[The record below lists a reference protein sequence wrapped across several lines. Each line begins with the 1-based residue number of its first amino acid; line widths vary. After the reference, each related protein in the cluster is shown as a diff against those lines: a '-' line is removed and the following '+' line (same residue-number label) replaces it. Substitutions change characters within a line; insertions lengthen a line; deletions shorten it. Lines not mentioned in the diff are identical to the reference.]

1 MQRCIR
7 FRISASSLCLTHPA
21 LRVDARNFVFFRKTL
36 AIGRSRTGGGMLDR
50 RRFGSQS
57 VEAAVVL
64 FTAALCRSAAAP
76 TERLLPAG
84 AMGFSSSSHSLPAR
98 ALCLNAEPRAQ
109 SLRLR
114 GGGAVVTIKTLKG
127 EVLELEVDAEASVL
141 DLKRQIAV
149 LKGYPSSEP
158 ELTAPKTAIKLI
170 HLGKILTDDV
180 KIAETV
186 IPPSF
191 LVMMPPKVATPPQPS
206 PDAQRSCPPA
216 NPSAPDIASTA
227 GSIPSASGVASPAA
241 PGDTAPPISSPAAAP
256 TQDEQGAPDGGSGGA
271 GAAGGGGGAAASVQ
285 GGDLEQAVTE
295 IMAMGFSEAE
305 AYRALRL
312 AFNNPHRAV
321 DILLQ
326 GGLSE
331 AFPAAPSPSPTPAA
345 SAATA
350 ASSSNDATLP
360 TPEDNAG
367 DSGSARAEGGG
378 SGGGRVDS
386 ERDPGSHVSPPQ
398 PGGGGQGDESALVDA
413 AVEAANNAVVEED
426 VRQREGEGPL
436 DFLRRLPQFTL
447 MRQSIQ
453 MQVRGGSSLQ
463 ICERAC
469 VCLCVCVSNSLC
481 VHACAFSACMPPCKH
496 QYTPNAF
503 RPGN

>member
-1 MQRCIR
+1 
-7 FRISASSLCLTHPA
+7 
-21 LRVDARNFVFFRKTL
+21 
-36 AIGRSRTGGGMLDR
+36 MLHR
-50 RRFGSQS
+50 RGFGSHS

-127 EVLELEVDAEASVL
+127 EVLELEVDTEASVL

-191 LVMMPPKVATPPQPS
+191 LVMMPPKVATPPQAS
-206 PDAQRSCPPA
+206 PDAQRSCPPV
-216 NPSAPDIASTA
+216 NPSASDTASTA
-227 GSIPSASGVASPAA
+227 GSIPSAPGVASPAA

-256 TQDEQGAPDGGSGGA
+256 TQDEQGAADGGSGGV
-271 GAAGGGGGAAASVQ
+271 GAGGGGEAAASVQ
-285 GGDLEQAVTE
+285 GGDLEHAVTE

-345 SAATA
+345 SAASA
-350 ASSSNDATLP
+350 SNDATLP
-360 TPEDNAG
+360 TPEDHAG

-378 SGGGRVDS
+378 SGGGSVDT

-496 QYTPNAF
+496 QYTPNAC
-503 RPGN
+503 RPGD